1 MFPSKGIPGGC
12 GIGVVIVVVSAIKP
26 TLVMEKG
33 WRREWALRR
42 LKGRKVGS

>member
-12 GIGVVIVVVSAIKP
+12 GIGVVIVVSTIKS
-26 TLVMEKG
+26 TLVIEKG